1 MKPNIPHLILLW
13 SNRLLCDLTWRK
25 TMERESG
32 YCIQYLVIQHLR
44 GSRRNMSS
52 KPSWVTKQD
61 LQAKQLM
68 PIILALR
75 KLKDKDHYKF
85 EASLGYKVTR
95 QPILQY
101 EIQSQKTNHSNCF
114 STQMATTVECE
125 AQASLGFIPPCVVAP
140 NFPKCLKIWEVLLSS
155 STAEM
160 LVEIPNHL
168 QHFRQDLS
176 IFSDLQT

>member
-1 MKPNIPHLILLW
+1 
-13 SNRLLCDLTWRK
+13 
-25 TMERESG
+25 MERQSG

-52 KPSWVTKQD
+52 KLSWVTKQD

-85 EASLGYKVTR
+85 EASLSYKVTR

-101 EIQSQKTNHSNCF
+101 EIQSQKTNHPNYF
-114 STQMATTVECE
+114 STQMATTIECD
-125 AQASLGFIPPCVVAP
+125 AQASLGFNPPCVVDSD
-140 NFPKCLKIWEVLLSS
+140 FPKSEVWEVLLSS

-176 IFSDLQT
+176 ISSDLQTQV